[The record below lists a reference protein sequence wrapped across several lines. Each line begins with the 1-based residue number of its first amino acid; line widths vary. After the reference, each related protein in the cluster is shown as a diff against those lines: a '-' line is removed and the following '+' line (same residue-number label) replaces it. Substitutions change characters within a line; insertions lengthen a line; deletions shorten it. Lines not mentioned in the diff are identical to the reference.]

1 MGLKEE
7 REAARLKQALS
18 GEAALM
24 RLEQRLQLRAK
35 LKRQSSE
42 KQEPE
47 SEKPEWLRNLDGSG
61 PPRKASMVPADK
73 DGNAE

>member
-7 REAARLKQALS
+7 REVARLKQALS
-18 GEAALM
+18 PEAAL
-24 RLEQRLQLRAK
+24 LQLTKALGQPLPPEIQR
-35 LKRQSSE
+35 
-42 KQEPE
+42 PE

-73 DGNAE
+73 DGHAE